1 MSEAGLKLGRW
12 GENLAAEYLTQKGYI
27 IIGRNVRT
35 PYGEIDLVARYDATD
50 QPSAIVFIEVKT
62 RQSDALGPP
71 EISVT
76 PQKQA
81 RLISAAQAY
90 LLAHPELVGDWRV
103 DVVAI
108 RGSHRKSRPE
118 IVHFEN
124 AFAGN

>member
-12 GENLAAEYLTQKGYI
+12 GENLAAEYLMQKGYI

-35 PYGEIDLVARYDATD
+35 PYGEIDLVARHEATD

-108 RGSHRKSRPE
+108 RGSRRKSRPE